1 MILFSKKANIEV
13 VLVVRPVKP
22 WESAVSRFFAG
33 IVVGHPV
40 PDFFL
45 SRPIEEVVQNPGHQR
60 ILRITPIN
68 INLSV
73 NSFKKLP

>member
-1 MILFSKKANIEV
+1 MIFLPKKHSIA
-13 VLVVRPVKP
+13 LVVRPVQP

-45 SRPIEEVVQNPGHQR
+45 PRPIEEVVQNPGHQR
-60 ILRITPIN
+60 ILWITPID

-73 NSFKKLP
+73 NSFKKHS

>member
-1 MILFSKKANIEV
+1 MIFLPKKHSIA
-13 VLVVRPVKP
+13 LVVRPVQP

-60 ILRITPIN
+60 ILWVTPMDM
-68 INLSV
+68 NLSV
-73 NSFKKLP
+73 NSSKKHS